1 MPTRPQQFPTD
12 PANLLVLLA
21 PFVTSN
27 RHPVTSNL
35 CPLTS
40 NDLSSGALLL
50 TCFSLLVSQD
60 VGARVRSHDLRL
72 HNPALSPL
80 DHSSSRQTLPTS
92 SPYSDFSNKRSA
104 MLIRFSGFG
113 APPARLFLQGVS
125 TCLLCILHDTLIRFC
140 DFPPPHATLTFD
152 TLI

>member
-1 MPTRPQQFPTD
+1 MKTTCKNKRGM
-12 PANLLVLLA
+12 
-21 PFVTSN
+21 
-27 RHPVTSNL
+27 
-35 CPLTS
+35 
-40 NDLSSGALLL
+40 GALEHPNLI
-50 TCFSLLVSQD
+50 TV
-60 VGARVRSHDLRL
+60 APRL
-72 HNPALSPL
+72 SE
-80 DHSSSRQTLPTS
+80 TS
-92 SPYSDFSNKRSA
+92 EDSDFSNKRSA